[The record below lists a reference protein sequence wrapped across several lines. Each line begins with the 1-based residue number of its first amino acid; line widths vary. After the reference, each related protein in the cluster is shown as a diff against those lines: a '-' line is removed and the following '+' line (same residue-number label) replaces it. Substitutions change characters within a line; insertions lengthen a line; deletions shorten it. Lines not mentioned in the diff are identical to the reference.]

1 MLIRPQTLLTRSRGN
16 VSVTPPEEPAL
27 LAWDD
32 TVESDALA
40 LIGTF
45 ETVQLDGEDM
55 VIELDPRG
63 LAHVLLRFD
72 FEASPSEFHEWRL
85 LTSPDNVNWDTMPFI
100 TSTVG
105 NTGGL
110 WNRAFFVEGVRY
122 FKIIA
127 ALMDTD
133 GTPGGDDVGTTL
145 TAYVRKEAEA

>member
-1 MLIRPQTLLTRSRGN
+1 MLLRLQSLLARSGGG
-16 VSVTPPEEPAL
+16 VAAAPESAL
-27 LAWDD
+27 LVWQD

-40 LIGTF
+40 LTGSF
-45 ETVQLDGEDM
+45 QTVQLDGEDM

-63 LAHVLLRFD
+63 LAHVLVRFD

-85 LTSPDNVNWDTMPFI
+85 LSSPDGTNWDTLPWF

-105 NTGGL
+105 NAGGL
-110 WNRAFFVEGVRY
+110 WNRSFFVEGIRY
-122 FKIIA
+122 FKIVS

-145 TAYVRKEAEA
+145 TVFVRKEAEA